1 MRFCRLG
8 EVEERCTTRLEGG
21 SSGSDMVRRWRA
33 VRVRKG

>member
-1 MRFCRLG
+1 MRFCGLG
-8 EVEERCTTRLEGG
+8 EVDEKCTTRLEWG